1 MTQYFQRL
9 LFMTLVILSSSM
21 LFSLCGCARM
31 SGFVMNESGQAY
43 YARGNYALARQE
55 FQKALIDD
63 PTNANYAFNLAAAA
77 QKQGDYELAER
88 GYRQALSLNPSY
100 QPAYHGLASLMM
112 EQGRSDE
119 AQQLLSAWVGSQP
132 YVADSYVEM
141 AWLQR
146 ELGDPNAA
154 EQTLRQ
160 ALQVNPQHDR
170 AIAQLGQVYEEQ
182 GRTEDAVAMYQRSL
196 YLDPTQS
203 QVKNRLASLKE
214 QLPETLNAQQMH
226 SPAMMAATPWYSPG
240 MVTSPQMA
248 SFHPQTYPVQT
259 NPMIPGQSP
268 FSQVSLSN
276 AAVPAGYGTST
287 MTMQTMQSM
296 QPNGS
301 GQWAVWPSE
310 QEQAQPAPMMAPPAN
325 EVVQQ
330 YEQSSE
336 PTTLVVPPVPMNQ
349 TPASNVPQV
358 SQNLPQVQAF

>member
-77 QKQGDYELAER
+77 QKQGDYESAER
-88 GYRQALSLNPSY
+88 GYRQALSLSPSY

-112 EQGRSDE
+112 EQGRNDE

-160 ALQVNPQHDR
+160 ALRVNPQHDR

-182 GRTEDAVAMYQRSL
+182 GRTEDAVTMYQRSL

-203 QVKNRLASLKE
+203 QVKNRLASLTE
-214 QLPETLNAQQMH
+214 QLPGTFNPQQRH
-226 SPAMMAATPWYSPG
+226 RTGMMAAMPIYSPG
-240 MVTSPQMA
+240 MMNSPQMA
-248 SFHPQTYPVQT
+248 SFHPQAYPMT
-259 NPMIPGQSP
+259 PGHGP
-268 FSQVSLSN
+268 FSQVSLSD
-276 AAVPAGYGTST
+276 AAVPAGYETSR
-287 MTMQTMQSM
+287 MTMQA
-296 QPNGS
+296 NGP
-301 GQWAVWPSE
+301 GEWTVWPGE
-310 QEQAQPAPMMAPPAN
+310 QKQTHPTMAPPVN

-336 PTTLVVPPVPMNQ
+336 STTLVVPPVPMNQ
-349 TPASNVPQV
+349 APASNVPQI
-358 SQNLPQVQAF
+358 SQNIPQVQAF